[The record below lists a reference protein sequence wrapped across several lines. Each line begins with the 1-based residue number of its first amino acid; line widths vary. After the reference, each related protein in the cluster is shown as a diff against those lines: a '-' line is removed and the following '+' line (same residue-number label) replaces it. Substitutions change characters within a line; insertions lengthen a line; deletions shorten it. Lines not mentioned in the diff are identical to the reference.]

1 MTEPSYLEL
10 RGALN
15 LVLDAKK
22 KLPVAGWAGASTYYT
37 PSRAENEAKEI
48 LYKAES
54 SLRADIKAMLGQ
66 NKEAR
71 QAEALRTIR

>member
-22 KLPVAGWAGASTYYT
+22 KLPVAGWVGASTYYT